1 MIRTVQVRF
10 AWIALAV
17 AFAVPRV
24 YGASTPE
31 SEAIKQ
37 IKARLKLATANVKA
51 NSGAVL
57 QTFNTDADVL
67 LDDINDGS
75 VPSISSVLA
84 DLDAAIMKAV
94 LSVYD
99 LEQLEVVFTVQDGN
113 NACATNSVDPPEGF
127 RNGDF
132 GAVDKFIEAVHKENA
147 KLRKKIL
154 AKVKKIRA
162 ALGKQ
167 SSGALGLNAVI
178 REIPF
183 SFQARYTQSASNFFQ
198 TNEVVFSSLVAGHD
212 NGGPSSGIVIA
223 SGLADASDLD
233 VSLLSGPTNTVSP
246 SSGAWST
253 TFNSVLTTGTQ
264 VIRVKENAGG
274 DVVAGESIGT
284 PP

>member
-37 IKARLKLATANVKA
+37 IKARIKQSTAGVK
-51 NSGAVL
+51 SGNADAL
-57 QTFNTDADVL
+57 TSFNDETDL
-67 LDDINDGS
+67 ILEDINDGT
-75 VPSISSVLA
+75 VPTILSLLT
-84 DLDAAIMKAV
+84 DLNTAIMDAV
-94 LSVYD
+94 VSAYGNQQFIV
-99 LEQLEVVFTVQDGN
+99 EFAVQDGN

-132 GAVDKFIEAVHKENA
+132 GGVDKFIESVHKENA

-162 ALGKQ
+162 ALSKQ
-167 SSGALGLNAVI
+167 SGGTFGLNAVV
-178 REIPF
+178 RPIPF
-183 SFQARYTQSASNFFQ
+183 SFQGRYSQAAANFFLA
-198 TNEVVFSSLVAGHD
+198 NEVVLSCLVAGHD
-212 NGGPSSGIVIA
+212 DVGSGIIVA
-223 SGLADASDLD
+223 GGLAESASVD
-233 VSLLSGPTNTVSP
+233 VSLLSGATNTEVP
-246 SSGAWST
+246 SSGVWTST
-253 TFNSVLTTGTQ
+253 FSPVASNATQ
-264 VIRVKENAGG
+264 IVRISENAGG